1 MFLQNICTLASVSRK
16 KSLGDLKMSRPQVL
30 NTQINVRTQD
40 SSIIVNIIYPIIV
53 FIVNFL
59 LVKSG

>member
-40 SSIIVNIIYPIIV
+40 SSIIIIIYPIIV
-53 FIVNFL
+53 FIINFL

>member
-1 MFLQNICTLASVSRK
+1 
-16 KSLGDLKMSRPQVL
+16 MSRPQVL

-40 SSIIVNIIYPIIV
+40 SSIIIIIYPIIV
-53 FIVNFL
+53 FIINFL

>member
-1 MFLQNICTLASVSRK
+1 
-16 KSLGDLKMSRPQVL
+16 MSRPQVL

-40 SSIIVNIIYPIIV
+40 SSIIINIIYPIIV
-53 FIVNFL
+53 FIINFL